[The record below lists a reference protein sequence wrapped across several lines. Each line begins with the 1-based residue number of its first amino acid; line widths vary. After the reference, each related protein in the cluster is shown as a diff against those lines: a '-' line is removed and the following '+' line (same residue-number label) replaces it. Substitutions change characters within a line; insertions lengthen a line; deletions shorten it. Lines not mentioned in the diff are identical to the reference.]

1 MGGCYRDESYRSS
14 SSYSRPATPTLISLL
29 REVFNKGLN
38 PNTRKQKLVEAFQKF
53 DETKPEKRF
62 IRQLFEAAGIQEAKK
77 EFPDLEIESKLDV
90 KVVAAI
96 EDAGNVSLADFLTE
110 IKFPVTT
117 RTQFLKDDCNI
128 ESTGVN
134 HFFGTDNKERFVLI
148 EKGEKWYLKQKGSAS
163 TQKYGIEGEEYVL
176 LRSET
181 RELTDPLIVAQTIL
195 EKYGE
200 NGINKVK
207 YTGALEK
214 AKVESFLVNT
224 DSGRLY
230 SLVASNAKRPDGRRQ
245 IQIETEYAG
254 YVPGFHE
261 FEGEDLED
269 IVEDVV
275 EINNFIVSMYNADPI
290 AGQYRVRI
298 QPTTESKYEFLAA
311 ERQLALAAK
320 NGLALIPTATL
331 TERLFETVGAKR

>member
-77 EFPDLEIESKLDV
+77 EFPDLEI
-90 KVVAAI
+90 
-96 EDAGNVSLADFLTE
+96 E